1 MKYTPGSCS
10 GGGGLTSPGSMQRR
24 STASVTR
31 PGHTPA
37 WSCSLSTQVWQY
49 HKIDGRT
56 NNGYVYS
63 GPWTH
68 PALVHEIG
76 HNLGRLTHDEMVDLI
91 GTIFLL
97 IND

>member
-1 MKYTPGSCS
+1 M
-10 GGGGLTSPGSMQRR
+10 
-24 STASVTR
+24 
-31 PGHTPA
+31 
-37 WSCSLSTQVWQY
+37 
-49 HKIDGRT
+49 IDGRT
-56 NNGYVYS
+56 IMCRYVYS

-97 IND
+97 IDD

>member
-1 MKYTPGSCS
+1 MAVSEDES
-10 GGGGLTSPGSMQRR
+10 
-24 STASVTR
+24 A
-31 PGHTPA
+31 
-37 WSCSLSTQVWQY
+37 
-49 HKIDGRT
+49 
-56 NNGYVYS
+56 NNVYS